1 MNKFNLKMLN
11 KSEAASEGVCYLN
24 AIINQLVMFTNTV
37 ESLQI
42 LQKSVRFKEMT
53 RIALMQGLNDSL
65 LHLLNL
71 ESGVKK

>member
-1 MNKFNLKMLN
+1 MLN
-11 KSEAASEGVCYLN
+11 KSEAALEGVCYPN

-37 ESLQI
+37 ESLQV

-71 ESGVKK
+71 DSGVKK